1 MDTEILVGSQ
11 FDDGRRLV
19 GQIIRDGFDVSV
31 AFWVK
36 TSEEGLWHLYIASPA
51 VDAERPGEAYQ
62 KVYTSLSKIPD
73 SAVSLPDIKLI
84 NDESPIAQDVIAIC
98 DRYPARVPRR
108 FRGKRIGNLSIVEAY
123 IYPPPVRSETVQTAT
138 KHGARV
144 YLLEDGVAVVKQT
157 VKRKVGQSERYVID
171 GQRERHV
178 DPGDDA
184 ALGAAVRGALE
195 GRL

>member
-19 GQIIRDGFDVSV
+19 GQVVRDGFDVSV

-36 TSEEGLWHLYIASPA
+36 
-51 VDAERPGEAYQ
+51 
-62 KVYTSLSKIPD
+62 
-73 SAVSLPDIKLI
+73 
-84 NDESPIAQDVIAIC
+84 
-98 DRYPARVPRR
+98 
-108 FRGKRIGNLSIVEAY
+108 
-123 IYPPPVRSETVQTAT
+123 
-138 KHGARV
+138 
-144 YLLEDGVAVVKQT
+144 DGVAVVKQT
-157 VKRKVGQSERYVID
+157 VKRKVGQSERYVSD

-184 ALGAAVRGALE
+184 ALGAAVRGALK